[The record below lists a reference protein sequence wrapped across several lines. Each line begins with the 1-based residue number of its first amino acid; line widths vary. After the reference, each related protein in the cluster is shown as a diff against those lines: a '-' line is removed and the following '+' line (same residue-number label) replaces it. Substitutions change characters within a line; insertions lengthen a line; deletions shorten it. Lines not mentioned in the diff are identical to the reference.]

1 MARTISVRLNDDSQ
15 RALRVLT
22 AWGQTPSEAVRSSLL
37 ASAERLSRTH
47 VLVSEAAALEADE
60 GDRKEMLLVA
70 SLMES
75 MLSTLR

>member
-1 MARTISVRLNDDSQ
+1 
-15 RALRVLT
+15 
-22 AWGQTPSEAVRSSLL
+22 
-37 ASAERLSRTH
+37 